1 MCQTLIHS
9 FKKWAW
15 IVTRPIIYN
24 WINLIFH
31 KHKWSFMKWNNTI
44 FHKENVKI
52 IVHFVFYWPF
62 ILLHIWIQQVINY
75 YNLDTWKNFWSWAQ
89 LSLIFLVMF
98 HIHMNACECHEENN
112 MKIFPPPKTT
122 AASMHKG
129 NDGDH
134 FAN

>member
-1 MCQTLIHS
+1 
-9 FKKWAW
+9 
-15 IVTRPIIYN
+15 
-24 WINLIFH
+24 
-31 KHKWSFMKWNNTI
+31 
-44 FHKENVKI
+44 
-52 IVHFVFYWPF
+52 
-62 ILLHIWIQQVINY
+62 
-75 YNLDTWKNFWSWAQ
+75 
-89 LSLIFLVMF
+89 MF